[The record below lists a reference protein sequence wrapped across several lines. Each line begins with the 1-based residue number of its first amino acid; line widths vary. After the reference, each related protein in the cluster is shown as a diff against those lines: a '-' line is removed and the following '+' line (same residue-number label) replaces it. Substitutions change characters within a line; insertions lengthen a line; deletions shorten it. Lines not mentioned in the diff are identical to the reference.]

1 MPKKPFRVVSD
12 PEIAK
17 LLVDSA
23 KRHILRYLAEKQL
36 TQKMLAELL
45 GMADPSVYYHLKEL
59 RQAGLIRVA
68 RTVPEGHGILQK
80 FYEANAMYFIADYTK
95 MPLELR
101 RYFIAVNLERLRGVF
116 SILNALRGTS
126 ISLSTQEMERLAERV
141 AVVLVEVAKKEASS
155 SYSKSH
161 PVGREALIMN
171 LYGEALRR
179 VIGENDDNFSSASG
193 PLRERLSVLGFLR
206 LSQTA

>member
-1 MPKKPFRVVSD
+1 LPKKPFRVISD

-17 LLVDSA
+17 FLVDSA
-23 KRHILRYLAEKQL
+23 KRQILRYLAEKQL

-68 RTVPEGHGILQK
+68 RTEPEGHGILQK
-80 FYEANAMYFIADYTK
+80 FYEANATYFIADYAK

-116 SILNALRGTS
+116 SILNALRGIS
-126 ISLSTQEMERLAERV
+126 ISLSTEQMERLAERV

-155 SYSKSH
+155 YNRSQA
-161 PVGREALIMN
+161 VERETLIMN

-179 VIGENDDNFSSASG
+179 VIEESDDNFAGASG
-193 PLRERLSVLGFLR
+193 PLRERLSALGLLR
-206 LSQTA
+206 LS